1 MGLRRLLGPT
11 DEPVSV
17 DELLRACRVDDEARL
32 SEIQALGVAARET
45 VERLTQR
52 SLLRQTWRLTLDT
65 WPSWRGAIAL
75 PYGPVHEVLAVTW
88 FDVAGV
94 GTTLD
99 ADAVVLDA
107 DAKPARLWP
116 APWTTWPV
124 AETRPHVGV
133 RIDYAT
139 GVEDPAAVPATLTQA
154 LTLLTVHWF
163 RNPEAIVVGT
173 SVIEVPYHIQLLLQ
187 LETEDPGVVAL

>member
-1 MGLRRLLGPT
+1 MGLRRLE
-11 DEPVSV
+11 DAAVEPVPV
-17 DELLRACRVDDEARL
+17 DDLKVACRVDDDARL
-32 SEIQALGVAARET
+32 HEIEALALAARQTIEH
-45 VERLTQR
+45 LTRR

-65 WPSWRGAIAL
+65 WPGWREAIAL

-88 FDVAGV
+88 VDAAGV
-94 GTTLD
+94 ETTLEP
-99 ADAVVLDA
+99 AAVVLDA
-107 DAKPARLWP
+107 DARPARLWP

-139 GVEDPAAVPATLTQA
+139 GVEDPADVPATLKQA
-154 LTLLTVHWF
+154 ISQLTVHWF